1 MRNAPSR
8 KRKSLNQHAYLLG
21 SKSQIPRGD
30 SLKTG
35 KIRGSGKESY
45 LTRRKS
51 RDRKI
56 VRKLIPLDENVEKM
70 MTRARRM
77 LFSEKIDCFGNVKEE
92 YRRMLKTENDTDL
105 RGQGGI
111 LYKIAKLDVSYYTNE
126 ALQS

>member
-21 SKSQIPRGD
+21 SKSQIRKGD
-30 SLKTG
+30 SMKSG
-35 KIRGSGKESY
+35 KMRGSGKESY

-92 YRRMLKTENDTDL
+92 YRRLLKTDTDL
-105 RGQGGI
+105 QGQGGV
-111 LYKIAKLDVSYYTNE
+111 LYEHFEKQGLYVFQK
-126 ALQS
+126 